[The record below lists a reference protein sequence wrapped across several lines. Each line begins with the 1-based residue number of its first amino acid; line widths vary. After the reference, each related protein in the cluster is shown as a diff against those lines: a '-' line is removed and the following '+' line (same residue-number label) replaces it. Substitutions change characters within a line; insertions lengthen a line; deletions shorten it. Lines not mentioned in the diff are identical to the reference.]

1 MGVRVRAGFKVWD
14 LKDLWLAREAA
25 ESAGKLLPMLDAVHR
40 RMAEAVDAGMG
51 KRHWSTMADCNSVAP
66 PGGGVAAVLGNEV
79 VGGNRHAGAAAD
91 NLRAVMVQQI
101 AGAGQRDAVTRCI
114 WCCRGTPGRSRR

>member
-1 MGVRVRAGFKVWD
+1 MPAW
-14 LKDLWLAREAA
+14 
-25 ESAGKLLPMLDAVHR
+25 ESGIGRRWRIATAWRHR
-40 RMAEAVDAGMG
+40 
-51 KRHWSTMADCNSVAP
+51 
-66 PGGGVAAVLGNEV
+66 GGGVAAVLGNEV

-114 WCCRGTPGRSRR
+114 WCCR